1 MAAEYRPRPS
11 APKYDP
17 SAATWG
23 REQGK
28 ARRGFLLRIMAQRRL
43 PTEESR
49 SAVALELRRALPTS
63 LALNRSR
70 KDHRQFLDA
79 QATSIDP
86 FPVRFQ
92 GPSEDEDAGQLWRPD
107 SFSHR

>member
-1 MAAEYRPRPS
+1 
-11 APKYDP
+11 
-17 SAATWG
+17 
-23 REQGK
+23 
-28 ARRGFLLRIMAQRRL
+28 MAQRRL
-43 PTEESR
+43 PTEESG

-70 KDHRQFLDA
+70 KDHGQFPDA

-92 GPSEDEDAGQLWRPD
+92 GPSEDEDAGQLRRPD
-107 SFSHR
+107 SFSHSEIG